1 VVPQLGDRQL
11 VVEDPAN
18 DWGPAWS
25 RDGARIAFVSDRSGA
40 EQIWS
45 AGAPGLSGDVV
56 QVASSGS
63 RDWVP
68 VYSPDGKRIAFVS
81 DRSGEPEVWSMA
93 PDGSNPVNLT
103 KHPQA
108 FDGQWSVS
116 WSPDG
121 TRIAYAT
128 GGFGDAADSGWVRA
142 DLAVAK
148 SLLFALALAIMA
160 LLIMAL
166 GAPVGAFGL
175 ATGVVVALGAI
186 PEDQWRLIPGA
197 VIAGLV
203 VDLLVRAVRPGLRA
217 RAAAAALPALVNL
230 AIGLTIGAGGTLAWS
245 TTLLLGVAV
254 ASAAVGWGLAE
265 VVARI
270 LGHAPDVVAHASPGE
285 G

>member
-1 VVPQLGDRQL
+1 
-11 VVEDPAN
+11 
-18 DWGPAWS
+18 
-25 RDGARIAFVSDRSGA
+25 
-40 EQIWS
+40 
-45 AGAPGLSGDVV
+45 
-56 QVASSGS
+56 
-63 RDWVP
+63 
-68 VYSPDGKRIAFVS
+68 
-81 DRSGEPEVWSMA
+81 
-93 PDGSNPVNLT
+93 VNLT
-103 KHPQA
+103 NHPQA

-186 PEDQWRLIPGA
+186 PEDQWRMIPGA

-203 VDLLVRAVRPGLRA
+203 VDLLVRAVRSGLRA

-270 LGHAPDVVAHASPGE
+270 LGHAPDVVAHAAPGE